1 MAGTDS
7 TYIGMAG
14 FTASRGNVG
23 SSRLDSNRGNPNGDV
38 VDNTQEDNPLNN
50 GTLRTDP
57 STARG
62 AYIGMQAKAPEI
74 QP

>member
-7 TYIGMAG
+7 TYIGMPM
-14 FTASRGNVG
+14 ASGSNGNVG
-23 SSRLDSNRGNPNGDV
+23 HGLQDARRGNPNGDV
-38 VDNTQEDNPLNN
+38 VDNTASDNPLNN

-57 STARG
+57 STNRG

-74 QP
+74 Q